1 MSLFL
6 EFKTRSQLCGADRF
20 IIISLAAETAFFPA
34 LTRRICFVIA
44 NAQGSS
50 LLVGVSAVA

>member
-6 EFKTRSQLCGADRF
+6 AFKTRSQLRGADRF
-20 IIISLAAETAFFPA
+20 IMISLAAKIAFFPA
-34 LTRRICFVIA
+34 LSCRICFVIA

-50 LLVGVSAVA
+50 PLDGVSAVA